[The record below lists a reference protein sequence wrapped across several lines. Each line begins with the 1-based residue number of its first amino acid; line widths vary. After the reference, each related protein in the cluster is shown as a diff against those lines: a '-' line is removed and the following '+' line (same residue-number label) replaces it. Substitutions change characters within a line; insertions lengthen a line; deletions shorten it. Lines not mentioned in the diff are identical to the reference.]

1 MPIIL
6 GIDPGSRTTGFGV
19 IEVNGRYTRYI
30 NSGCIRVATLQTA
43 ERLQKIYLGIREIMQ
58 LYQPH
63 EVAVEQIFM
72 HLNPGGALKLGQ
84 ARGVAIVAAT
94 IDAIPLAEY
103 SARQVKQSVVGYGA
117 ADKRQVQEM
126 IKTLLNLKGLPAPD
140 AADALAVA
148 MCHAHMRT
156 HRLLMQQK
164 ETVKL

>member
-1 MPIIL
+1 MRIIL

-19 IEVNGRYTRYI
+19 IEVNGKTTRYI
-30 NSGCIRVATLQTA
+30 NSGCIRVATLSTA

-58 LYQPH
+58 LYQPN

-94 IDAIPLAEY
+94 IDGIPFAEY

-156 HRLLMQQK
+156 HRLLIKQK